1 MNPSNPNNQTQNTQ
15 PIIVSTGSNTAL
27 YIVLGV
33 LTIGGYFIG
42 KKMYN
47 AYRLAQE
54 NKKAGS
60 DNSSNIASQIHSEN
74 RAGWTQND
82 VQVSLYRQITDYEA
96 TRQAYRNVSGGKD
109 MLEDTRQHVSSGTY
123 QQILNILGI
132 QGGAIKPTS
141 QAANDVQTKLMQFS
155 WVVAKVDTRIR
166 KSPKVGSAVFTM
178 RPNIIG
184 VAKGNTIVG
193 LIDKATLLKNK
204 GKLFYDDEH
213 STFFLPILIFDSNG
227 FHNVYNAFV
236 AIANVNVFKEQPK
249 NREYFSVSK
258 WQYDQAYSVNGF

>member
-1 MNPSNPNNQTQNTQ
+1 MNKPARNIQEQNSQ
-15 PIIVSTGSNTAL
+15 PIIVSTGGNSAL

-42 KKMYN
+42 KKLYDD
-47 AYRLAQE
+47 YRLAKE
-54 NKKAGS
+54 NKKAAN

-82 VQVSLYRQITDYEA
+82 VQVSLYRQITNYEA
-96 TRQAYRNVSGGKD
+96 TRQAYINVSGGKD
-109 MLEDTRQHVSSGTY
+109 MLEDTRKHVSSGTY

-141 QAANDVQTKLMQFS
+141 QTAIDVQTKLMQYS
-155 WVVAKVDTRIR
+155 WVVSKVDTRIR

-184 VAKGNTIVG
+184 VAKGNSIVG
-193 LIDKATLLKNK
+193 IIDKASLVRNK
-204 GKLFYDDEH
+204 GKLFYDDEN
-213 STFFLPILIFDSNG
+213 STFFLPVLIFDKDG
-227 FHNVYNAFV
+227 FRKVYNAYV

-249 NREYFSVSK
+249 NLDYFSIYK
-258 WQYDQAYSVNGF
+258 WQYDQAYSVNGL